1 MHQVT
6 EVRSSDTATIMTKG
20 STLKAI
26 RRFCM
31 ACQGGSSRQVAACED
46 TGCALHL
53 YRSGEQIERPAPPA
67 PPERAGQAGQI
78 EQSDLAGKAGQIEQ
92 SEQIEQ
98 EGQTEHAELA
108 EQAPCPPIRTVRRFC
123 MACCANL
130 RAEVRACAARE
141 DCALWSY
148 RFGCTPETWRR
159 VKNRRS
165 SPRPLLLPGFKK

>member
-1 MHQVT
+1 MHKVT

-46 TGCALHL
+46 ADCALHP
-53 YRSGEQIERPAPPA
+53 YRSGEQIERPEQPKQ
-67 PPERAGQAGQI
+67 PEQ
-78 EQSDLAGKAGQIEQ
+78 
-92 SEQIEQ
+92 
-98 EGQTEHAELA
+98 AELA
-108 EQAPCPPIRTVRRFC
+108 EQAPCPPSRTIRRFC

>member
-1 MHQVT
+1 MRFKAWFPMHKVT

-46 TGCALHL
+46 ADCALHL
-53 YRSGEQIERPAPPA
+53 YRSGEM
-67 PPERAGQAGQI
+67 PEQP
-78 EQSDLAGKAGQIEQ
+78 EQPEF
-92 SEQIEQ
+92 
-98 EGQTEHAELA
+98 A
-108 EQAPCPPIRTVRRFC
+108 EQADAEKSGQAEVAEQAPVAELTPCPPIRTVRRFC

-141 DCALWSY
+141 DCALWSF

>member
-53 YRSGEQIERPAPPA
+53 YRSGEVPEQPELA
-67 PPERAGQAGQI
+67 ERAELTGQIRQPELAEQAGA
-78 EQSDLAGKAGQIEQ
+78 EKSGLAER
-92 SEQIEQ
+92 
-98 EGQTEHAELA
+98 AELAALA

-141 DCALWSY
+141 DCALWSF

>member
-1 MHQVT
+1 
-6 EVRSSDTATIMTKG
+6 MTKG

-46 TGCALHL
+46 ADCALHP
-53 YRSGEQIERPAPPA
+53 YRSGEQIERPEQA
-67 PPERAGQAGQI
+67 EQIGQA
-78 EQSDLAGKAGQIEQ
+78 DLAGKAGQPEQ
-92 SEQIEQ
+92 PEQPEQIEQ
-98 EGQTEHAELA
+98 PEQAELA
-108 EQAPCPPIRTVRRFC
+108 EQAPCPPSRTIRRFC

>member
-1 MHQVT
+1 MKFKAWFPMHQVT

-53 YRSGEQIERPAPPA
+53 YRSGEVPEKPELA
-67 PPERAGQAGQI
+67 ERAELTGQIRQPELAEQAGA
-78 EQSDLAGKAGQIEQ
+78 EKSDLAERA
-92 SEQIEQ
+92 
-98 EGQTEHAELA
+98 EHAEL
-108 EQAPCPPIRTVRRFC
+108 APCPPIRTVRRFC

-141 DCALWSY
+141 DCALWSF

>member
-46 TGCALHL
+46 ADCALHL
-53 YRSGEQIERPAPPA
+53 YRSGEVPEQPELA
-67 PPERAGQAGQI
+67 ERAELTGQIRQSELAEQAGA
-78 EQSDLAGKAGQIEQ
+78 EKSGLAERAEL
-92 SEQIEQ
+92 
-98 EGQTEHAELA
+98 AELA

-141 DCALWSY
+141 DCALWSF

>member
-53 YRSGEQIERPAPPA
+53 YRSGEVPEKPELA
-67 PPERAGQAGQI
+67 ERA
-78 EQSDLAGKAGQIEQ
+78 ELT
-92 SEQIEQ
+92 
-98 EGQTEHAELA
+98 GQTRQPELAEQVDAEKSGLAERAELAELA